1 MTHYSNPFNKN
12 LRLRV
17 CTITQIIDETPT
29 IKSFLFEDDMAA
41 TGGQFVMVWV
51 PGVDEVPMSVSYMGG
66 AKGITVAK
74 VGPTTTR
81 LHELTAGA
89 KLGIRGPYGRGFDLD
104 RSSRILAVA
113 GGCGSAPIGP
123 VLESVAGS
131 NKHLL
136 FVIGA
141 RTADELL
148 FKKRALDLGLELNIS
163 TDDGSEG
170 HHGFVTERVSQLILD
185 NNFDLII
192 ACGPEPML
200 AKLVTLSRENQI
212 PLQASL
218 ERYMKCGI
226 GICDACAIDGY
237 QVCRDGPVFAGEVL
251 EKLTELG
258 KTRRDPSGR
267 LIDV

>member
-1 MTHYSNPFNKN
+1 MTHHNTPFNKN
-12 LRLRV
+12 QRLRV

-29 IKSFLFEDDMAA
+29 IKSFIFEDDMTA

-51 PGVDEVPMSVSYMGG
+51 PGVDEVPMSVSYTGEL
-66 AKGITVAK
+66 KGITVAH
-74 VGPTTTR
+74 VGPATAR
-81 LHELTAGA
+81 LHELNAGV
-89 KLGIRGPYGRGFDLD
+89 KLGIRGPYGHGFNID
-104 RSSRILAVA
+104 SSRRILAVA

-123 VLESVAGS
+123 VLETVAGS

-136 FVIGA
+136 FVLGA
-141 RTADELL
+141 RTANELL
-148 FKKRALDLGLELNIS
+148 FKKRAHDLGFELDIS

-170 HHGFVTERVSQLILD
+170 HHGIVTERVSQLVHD

-200 AKLVTLSRENQI
+200 AKLVTLARENQI
-212 PLQASL
+212 QLQASL
-218 ERYMKCGI
+218 ERYMKCGV

-237 QVCRDGPVFAGEVL
+237 QVCQDGPVFDNELLA
-251 EKLTELG
+251 KLTELG
-258 KTRRDPSGR
+258 KTRRDPCGR